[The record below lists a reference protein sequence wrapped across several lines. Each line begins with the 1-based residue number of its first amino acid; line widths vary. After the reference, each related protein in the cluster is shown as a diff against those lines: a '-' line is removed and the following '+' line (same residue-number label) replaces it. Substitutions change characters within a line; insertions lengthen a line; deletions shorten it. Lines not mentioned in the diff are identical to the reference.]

1 MSLIT
6 LAICDNIKNFFRHN
20 SSQYQ
25 TYFLMVLTHYADS
38 GVITSKKKFYD
49 IGHRARAAGLEK
61 AAMSIMTGQGKDLIK
76 GHSCC
81 PFNPL

>member
-1 MSLIT
+1 M
-6 LAICDNIKNFFRHN
+6 CQYKNFFRHN

-38 GVITSKKKFYD
+38 GVITFKKFYI
-49 IGHRARAAGLEK
+49 IGHRARAAGLEE

-76 GHSCC
+76 GHLFY
-81 PFNPL
+81 PF